1 MVPKTSPARTTAK
14 LVVLISGNGRNL
26 QAILDAVAADAL
38 PAEVVRVISNR
49 GAARGLEKA
58 RRAGVPTRVLR
69 PRDYPDR
76 PAYDAA
82 LADAIAA
89 ESPDIVALAGFMRI
103 LDAAFVQRFAG
114 KLVNIHP
121 SLLPRH
127 RGLDT
132 HGRAL
137 AAGDERHGASVHYV
151 TEDLDAGPCL
161 IQGSLRVAEDDT
173 PDSLAERVM
182 TRVEQ
187 RIYPQA
193 LAWIAEGRAAWDN
206 GRIRFDGRP
215 LETPIHVD
223 CDPD

>member
-1 MVPKTSPARTTAK
+1 MIPKTSHARAPTR

-26 QAILDAVAADAL
+26 QAILDAVAAGTL

-49 GAARGLEKA
+49 GAAGGLVRA

-69 PRDYPDR
+69 PRDFPGR
-76 PAYDAA
+76 AAYDAA

-103 LDAAFVQRFAG
+103 LDSAFVQRFPG

-161 IQGSLRVAEDDT
+161 IQGSLRVAENDT

-187 RIYPQA
+187 CIYPRA
-193 LAWIAEGRAAWDN
+193 LAWIAESRATWDD
-206 GRIRFDGRP
+206 GRIRFDGQP